1 MDNSALDQLTR
12 YWNRLWNVCQVRWH
26 RPNAQWRRPPGRPHN
41 SWLQQINNGSL
52 RGIRQSWR
60 AAEDRGH
67 RGSSLRAAA
76 AYALRWWWWIC
87 SIYALV
93 TMQEWLRHSRS
104 QHRCRI
110 CVPTA
115 RRTACTPG
123 SGVNASSRLVGS
135 SLVSR
140 LSACLT
146 EADWWRLIAEWNRLE
161 SERTEGNQY
170 WSAISESTW

>member
-12 YWNRLWNVCQVRWH
+12 YWNRMWNVCQVRWH

-67 RGSSLRAAA
+67 RGSSLRTAA

-87 SIYALV
+87 SIYASV
-93 TMQEWLRHSRS
+93 TMQDCATVHPNIGAAYAFPQHDAQLVPQAVASTRVQGWWGRALWVDCPPAWLK
-104 QHRCRI
+104 RI
-110 CVPTA
+110 
-115 RRTACTPG
+115 G
-123 SGVNASSRLVGS
+123 GVL
-135 SLVSR
+135 
-140 LSACLT
+140 
-146 EADWWRLIAEWNRLE
+146 
-161 SERTEGNQY
+161 
-170 WSAISESTW
+170 